1 MKFFITGGTGFVG
14 KHLCASLLN
23 QGHRVT
29 AVGLRARQ
37 DFFQDDNFQYISADT
52 REDGAWQE
60 AVSGADA
67 VVNLAGKTIFK
78 RWTKSYKELIYESR
92 ISTTRNLVDALPQ
105 KEGLSFISTS
115 AVGYYGNRGDE
126 VLSEDSTAGEG
137 FLARVGIDWE
147 AEAERATH
155 KGVRVVTAR
164 FGIVLGKD
172 GGAMSKMLP
181 AFRSFVGGPLGDGM
195 QWFPWIHMDDVVSA
209 IMFAVSDKNIR
220 GPVNFCSPNPVRNR
234 DLAGTLGRVLKRPSF
249 MPAPGFMIRLVMGEL
264 GGVLLSSQRAM
275 PARLLEKGYN
285 FRYPDLGEA
294 LRQIISKDKR
304 E

>member
-1 MKFFITGGTGFVG
+1 
-14 KHLCASLLN
+14 
-23 QGHRVT
+23 
-29 AVGLRARQ
+29 VGLRARQ
-37 DFFQDDNFQYISADT
+37 DFFKDENFQYISADT
-52 REDGAWQE
+52 REAGAWQE
-60 AVSGADA
+60 LVSGADA

-78 RWTKSYKELIYESR
+78 RWTKSYKKLIYESR

-105 KEGLSFISTS
+105 KEGLPFISTS

-126 VLSEDSTAGEG
+126 VLSEDSTAGDD
-137 FLARVGIDWE
+137 FLARVGIEWE
-147 AEAERATH
+147 AEAERTSDT
-155 KGVRVVTAR
+155 GVRVVTAR

-181 AFRSFVGGPLGDGM
+181 AFRLFVGGPLGDGM

-275 PARLLEKGYN
+275 PAKLLDNGYN
-285 FRYPDLGEA
+285 FRYADLGKA
-294 LRQIISKDKR
+294 LEQII
-304 E
+304 

>member
-1 MKFFITGGTGFVG
+1 MMRFLVTGGIGFVG

-23 QGHRVT
+23 KGHRVT
-29 AVGLRARQ
+29 AVGLRTHQ
-37 DFFQDDNFQYISADT
+37 DFFRDDNFKYISADT
-52 REDGAWQE
+52 REGGVWQE
-60 AVSGADA
+60 AVSDVDA

-78 RWTKSYKELIYESR
+78 RWSKSYKELIYESR
-92 ISTTRNLVDALPQ
+92 ILTTRNLVDALPKK
-105 KEGLSFISTS
+105 KELPFISTS
-115 AVGYYGNRGDE
+115 AVGYYGNRGDD

-137 FLARVGIDWE
+137 FLSRVGIDWE

-155 KGVRVVTAR
+155 KGARVVVAR

-181 AFRSFVGGPLGDGM
+181 AFRWFIGGPLGDGM
-195 QWFPWIHMDDVVSA
+195 QWFPWIHIDDVVSA
-209 IMFAVSDKNIR
+209 IVFTVSDTIR
-220 GPVNFCSPNPVRNR
+220 GPVNFCAPNPVRNR

-275 PARLLEKGYN
+275 PQKLLNSG
-285 FRYPDLGEA
+285 FRFLYPGLTAA
-294 LRQIISKDKR
+294 LDQIISAG
-304 E
+304 